1 MQILFVK
8 LCVCS
13 VAESSLFVTPWTVAL
28 QVPLSMGFL
37 QARILEWVAISFFRK
52 SSRPMDRICVS
63 YVGMLV
69 VYHCVIREAQGF
81 YKGERN

>member
-1 MQILFVK
+1 
-8 LCVCS
+8 
-13 VAESSLFVTPWTVAL
+13 
-28 QVPLSMGFL
+28 MGFSRPEYESGL
-37 QARILEWVAISFFRK
+37 PFSFFRK

-69 VYHCVIREAQGF
+69 VYHCVIREAQCF